1 MTEKTKKEPVEL
13 KDRLGR
19 VIKVDDCV
27 ATSHHNQ
34 LMIGRVTKINP
45 KMVKVMKVGSK
56 TSPMSSWRPIRGY
69 NKYPEDCVILEGPD
83 VTMFLLTVNNG

>member
-19 VIKVDDCV
+19 VIKIDDCV

-34 LMIGRVTKINP
+34 LMIGRVSKINP
-45 KMVKVMKVGSK
+45 KMVKVMKVGPK
-56 TSPMSSWRPIRGY
+56 SSWRAERGY
-69 NKYPEDCVILEGPD
+69 NKYPNDCVILEGPD
-83 VTMFLLTVNNG
+83 VTLFLLQGNK